1 MKQKIFDATN
11 GGLDIILYYY
21 PQAREVVE
29 GRAKHFKMRAAERT
43 ASTTVKKFGQLWYV
57 TDFGDDQTARNAI
70 DLTMREE
77 NINFSQALY
86 LLADRFNVDCGFKP
100 EVNKP
105 DITTRTP
112 HEDETEGS
120 ITWDA
125 KKEPEESDLQAL
137 GTYVKAETL
146 QRGLLEAAT
155 RKPDLIILDLGLPD
169 GDGIEFI
176 RDLRQWSAVPVIVL
190 SARSEESDKI
200 AALDAGADD
209 YLSKPFG
216 IGELQARLRVA
227 LRRHSATTAPD
238 PLVKFSDVTV
248 DLAARVIHRG
258 EEEVHLTPIE
268 FRLLAV
274 LLNNAGKVLTQRQL
288 LNQVWGPNAVEHSHY
303 LRIYMGHLR
312 QKLEQ
317 DPARPRHFITE
328 TGIGY
333 RFML

>member
-1 MKQKIFDATN
+1 MTN
-11 GGLDIILYYY
+11 VLIVEDE
-21 PQAREVVE
+21 QAIR
-29 GRAKHFKMRAAERT
+29 RFLRT
-43 ASTTVKKFGQLWYV
+43 ALE
-57 TDFGDDQTARNAI
+57 GDG
-70 DLTMREE
+70 MRVFE
-77 NINFSQALY
+77 
-86 LLADRFNVDCGFKP
+86 
-100 EVNKP
+100 
-105 DITTRTP
+105 
-112 HEDETEGS
+112 
-120 ITWDA
+120 
-125 KKEPEESDLQAL
+125 
-137 GTYVKAETL
+137 AETL

-288 LNQVWGPNAVEHSHY
+288 LNQCGGQTRSNTVTICVFIWDICDKNWN
-303 LRIYMGHLR
+303 RIP
-312 QKLEQ
+312 
-317 DPARPRHFITE
+317 PAHAISLLKPVLA
-328 TGIGY
+328 IGLCFEY
-333 RFML
+333 